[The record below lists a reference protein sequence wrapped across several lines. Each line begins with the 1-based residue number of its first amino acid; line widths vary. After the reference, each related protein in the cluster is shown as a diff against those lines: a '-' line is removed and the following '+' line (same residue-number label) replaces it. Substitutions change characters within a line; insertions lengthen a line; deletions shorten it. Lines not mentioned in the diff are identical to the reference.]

1 MTENQFS
8 EAMAARRESAKIDDE
23 ASKALAALMTIT
35 VPSLPPYLA
44 NALAK
49 TVIASIAEGGIPH
62 LSVTAGRIARKIMLG
77 DDNLKFK
84 MAFEALRMI
93 RDAKPPPGIEF
104 PETWCIGYMREWA
117 SSTITLLD
125 EMERNENA

>member
-23 ASKALAALMTIT
+23 AS
-35 VPSLPPYLA
+35 
-44 NALAK
+44 K

-77 DDNLKFK
+77 ADNLKFK